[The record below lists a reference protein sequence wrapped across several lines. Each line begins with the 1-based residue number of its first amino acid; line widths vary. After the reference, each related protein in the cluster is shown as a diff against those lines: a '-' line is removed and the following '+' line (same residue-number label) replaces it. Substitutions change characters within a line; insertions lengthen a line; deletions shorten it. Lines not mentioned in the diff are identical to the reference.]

1 MLNIKNIINGWANL
15 VKDQFDTLEPSIKE
29 QAQLRFLNCERCHIR
44 NGNVCSS
51 NRKGINLNSG
61 KLSPHTPPRIT
72 FSLFVKCLSI
82 SFMKGIIFSS

>member
-51 NRKGINLNSG
+51 GRKGINLNSG
-61 KLSPHTPPRIT
+61 KLT
-72 FSLFVKCLSI
+72 
-82 SFMKGIIFSS
+82 KGCGCFLPAKIMAKKANCPLGKW